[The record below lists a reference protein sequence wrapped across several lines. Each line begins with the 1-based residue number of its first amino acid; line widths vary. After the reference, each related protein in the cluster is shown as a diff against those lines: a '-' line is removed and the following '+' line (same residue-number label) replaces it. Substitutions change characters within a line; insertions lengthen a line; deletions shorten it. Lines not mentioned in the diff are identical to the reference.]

1 MKKITIFA
9 PHLLQ
14 ALMQN
19 IQAFQE
25 YLAVPRKVLI
35 ITHFKPDA
43 DALGSS
49 LGLSGYLKKKGHQVN
64 VITPSDYPDFLSWLP
79 GNDEVLIFNKEHSK
93 DFELLTSQCDLI
105 CCLDFSSLKRIN
117 DLGEMVERSAAKKVL
132 IDHHLDPENF
142 ADFVQW
148 DGTAASTAELVYALI
163 KEMDDVHEVD
173 VDIANCLY
181 AGLMTDT
188 GGFRHS
194 NTTKI
199 VFETAAALV
208 GHGADPARVS
218 KLIYDTNT
226 LERMRLMGFVLYEK
240 LQVLPEYRTAYIAL
254 RIDDLKRFSSQ
265 TGDTEGLVNFG
276 LSVKGVKLAVLI
288 SERKDRIKLSFRSL
302 NDFSV
307 NDFARKHFEGGGH
320 RNAAGG
326 QTALNF
332 DETLK
337 KFLDLLPLYK
347 NELLAD

>member
-1 MKKITIFA
+1 
-9 PHLLQ
+9 
-14 ALMQN
+14 MQN
-19 IQAFQE
+19 ILAFRE
-25 YLAVPRKVLI
+25 LLAEPRKALI

-49 LGLSGYLKKKGHQVN
+49 LGLAGYLKKKGHTAT

-79 GNDEVLIFNKEHSK
+79 GNDEVLVFSK
-93 DFELLTSQCDLI
+93 DKIKAFEERIAESDI
-105 CCLDFSSLKRIN
+105 IFCLDFSSLKRIN
-117 DLGEMVERSAAKKVL
+117 ELGELVERSDAKKVL
-132 IDHHLDPENF
+132 IDHHLEPEDF

-148 DGTAASTAELVYALI
+148 DSAAASTAELVYQLI
-163 KEMDDVHEVD
+163 QEMGDEHRVD
-173 VDIANCLY
+173 AAIANCLY

-194 NTTKI
+194 NTTKK

-208 GHGADPARVS
+208 DRGADPAQVS

-226 LERMRLMGFVLYEK
+226 LERMRLMGFVLYER

-254 RIDDLKRFSSQ
+254 RMEDLKKFSSQ

-276 LSVKGVKLAVLI
+276 LSVKGVKMAALI
-288 SERKDRIKLSFRSL
+288 SERKDNIKLSFRSL
-302 NDFSV
+302 GDFSV
-307 NDFARKHFEGGGH
+307 NDFSRKHFDGGGH
-320 RNAAGG
+320 KNAAGG
-326 QTALNF
+326 QTNLGF

-337 KFLDLLPLYK
+337 KFLDLLPRYK